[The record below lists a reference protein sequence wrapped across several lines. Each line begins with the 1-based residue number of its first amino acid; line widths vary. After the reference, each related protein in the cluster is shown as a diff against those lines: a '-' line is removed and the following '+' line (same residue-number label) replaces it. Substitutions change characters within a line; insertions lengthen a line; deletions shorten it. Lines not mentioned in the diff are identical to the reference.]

1 MSTFKDI
8 FQRSQAISVAAK
20 EEYQRFGHPEVDV
33 EHLFLALLIVG
44 GASGRV
50 LGDLGV
56 TLHDARAAAERVH
69 AEQIASLGLTPP
81 ASLASS
87 TIPDPQ
93 AGEIR
98 WSDRAL
104 KLMRHDDS
112 TGDDRLLLALL
123 LDEPSGHVVRILQQ
137 LDISESVVRERMA
150 NDVDAPAPDPSQI
163 TLRDS
168 PPRALPATGWQEV
181 TYSGHI
187 PVGPELVWALVSDP
201 ARRVEWDGLFHE
213 SAVLGDDGIL
223 TTTAR
228 MTRPDGKVSTIKP
241 QFRRSEHVVSRY
253 IEGTLI
259 EWETT
264 WPDNPRSRFIA
275 RLRIEVR
282 PDGTGTAIVLVQSRR
297 KRRNPVWWAFS
308 PVYRFVAWQGLFS
321 RATAISRALR

>member
-1 MSTFKDI
+1 MSTLKEI
-8 FQRSQAISVAAK
+8 LQRSQAISVAAK
-20 EEYQRFGHPEVDV
+20 EEYQRFGHPELDI

-56 TLHDARAAAERVH
+56 TLHDARAATERVH
-69 AEQIASLGLTPP
+69 AEQISSLGVTPP
-81 ASLASS
+81 ASLASA

-112 TGDDRLLLALL
+112 TGDDRLLLGLL
-123 LDEPSGHVVRILQQ
+123 LDEPSGHVVRILRQ
-137 LDISESVVRERMA
+137 LDISESLVREAMA
-150 NDVDAPAPDPSQI
+150 NYRDAPAPDS
-163 TLRDS
+163 S
-168 PPRALPATGWQEV
+168 PTALTAAAADPASSGWQEV
-181 TYSGHI
+181 VYSGHI
-187 PVGPELVWALVSDP
+187 PVSPDLVWALVSDP

-223 TTTAR
+223 TTAAR
-228 MTRPDGKVSTIKP
+228 MTRPDGKASKIKP
-241 QFRRSEHVVSRY
+241 EFRRSEHVVFRY
-253 IEGTLI
+253 NEGALI

-264 WPDNPRSRFIA
+264 WPDRPLSRFIA
-275 RLRIEVR
+275 RLRIEVQ
-282 PDGTGTAIVLVQSRR
+282 PDGTGTAVVLTQSRR
-297 KRRNPVWWAFS
+297 KRRNPVWRAFS

>member
-1 MSTFKDI
+1 MSTLKEI

-20 EEYQRFGHPEVDV
+20 EEYQRFGHPELDV

-56 TLHDARAAAERVH
+56 TLHNARAAAERVH
-69 AEQIASLGLTPP
+69 AEQISSLGVTPP
-81 ASLASS
+81 ASLASA

-112 TGDDRLLLALL
+112 TGDDRLLLTLL
-123 LDEPSGHVVRILQQ
+123 LDEPSGHVIRILQQ
-137 LDISESVVRERMA
+137 LDISESVLRERMVHH
-150 NDVDAPAPDPSQI
+150 VDAPAPDPSQPI
-163 TLRDS
+163 LAES
-168 PPRALPATGWQEV
+168 PPGALPATGWQEV

-201 ARRVEWDGLFHE
+201 SRRVEWDALFHE

-223 TTTAR
+223 TTSAR
-228 MTRPDGKVSTIKP
+228 MTRPDGKASKIKP
-241 QFRRSEHVVSRY
+241 EFRRSEHVISRY
-253 IEGTLI
+253 NEGTLI

-264 WPDNPRSRFIA
+264 WPDRPRSRFVS
-275 RLRIEVR
+275 RLRIEMR
-282 PDGTGTAIVLVQSRR
+282 PDGTGTAIVMVQSRR
-297 KRRNPVWWAFS
+297 TRRNPVWWAFS
-308 PVYRFVAWQGLFS
+308 PVYRFVAWQGLFA